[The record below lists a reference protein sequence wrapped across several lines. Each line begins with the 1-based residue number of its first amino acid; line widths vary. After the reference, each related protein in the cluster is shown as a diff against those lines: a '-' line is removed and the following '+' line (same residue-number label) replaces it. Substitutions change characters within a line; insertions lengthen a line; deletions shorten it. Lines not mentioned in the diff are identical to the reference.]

1 MQILDRRSNSTY
13 NLSFSQTG
21 LTPLMEAS
29 SGGYVDVGRVL
40 IDRGADVNA
49 QPVPSS
55 RDTALTIAADKG
67 HYKFVELLVVIGAA
81 VDVRNK
87 KGCTPLWLSA
97 NGKVFSSNQPK
108 KGACTGNIRHK
119 LYKKLIVRTSIIM

>member
-1 MQILDRRSNSTY
+1 
-13 NLSFSQTG
+13 
-21 LTPLMEAS
+21 MEAA
-29 SGGYVDVGRVL
+29 SGGYVDVGLVL

-67 HYKFVELLVVIGAA
+67 HYKFAELLVVCGAA

-97 NGKVFSSNQPK
+97 NGRVPFYYYFFLF
-108 KGACTGNIRHK
+108 G
-119 LYKKLIVRTSIIM
+119 SINK

>member
-1 MQILDRRSNSTY
+1 
-13 NLSFSQTG
+13 
-21 LTPLMEAS
+21 MEAA

-67 HYKFVELLVVIGAA
+67 HYKFAELLVVRGAM

-97 NGKVFSSNQPK
+97 NGRLFFICLSVE
-108 KGACTGNIRHK
+108 
-119 LYKKLIVRTSIIM
+119 M